1 MQLLRSLLCGL
12 LAVLVAISFAPESL
26 AHGFAH
32 GGAATAV
39 SASEACPETQ
49 ADAERHGEDERAPGA
64 PCQDCCH
71 SSQCHMKAAPLSK
84 VMDQP
89 LPRSSNAKLGFGA
102 TPRFADAPEAREP
115 DPERT

>member
-1 MQLLRSLLCGL
+1 MQLLRPLFCGL

-26 AHGFAH
+26 AHSFAH
-32 GGAATAV
+32 GGVEAAL
-39 SASEACPETQ
+39 SASETCPEAQ
-49 ADAERHGEDERAPGA
+49 ADAERHGEEEQAPGA

-89 LPRSSNAKLGFGA
+89 LPRSYSAKLGFGA
-102 TPRFADAPEAREP
+102 PPRFVDAPEAREP